1 MQDMTT
7 TIDTAKG
14 ATMVAVKGA
23 RRGLLDTVKS
33 VVEVVTLLRSIGAD
47 QVLGKIGLSR
57 RRTPLLSLG
66 VFATGLA
73 LGAGLGMLFAPRSGR
88 QTRSFLRDQL
98 QKAGGEVKAKTIEA
112 ASRAEAKLEEV
123 LESAEEATEQ
133 KSEGAA
139 HKDKKAGHPANAHK
153 ATA

>member
-23 RRGLLDTVKS
+23 RRGMLDTVKS
-33 VVEVVTLLRSIGAD
+33 VVEVVTLLRSLGAD

-57 RRTPLLSLG
+57 RRTPLATLG
-66 VFATGLA
+66 ILAAGLA
-73 LGAGLGMLFAPRSGR
+73 VGAGLGMLFAPRSGR
-88 QTRSFLRDQL
+88 QTRRFMLDQA
-98 QKAGGEVKAKTIEA
+98 QKAGGEVKARTLEA
-112 ASRAEAKLEEV
+112 ASLVEAKLEEV
-123 LESAEEATEQ
+123 MESAEDAAEQ

-139 HKDKKAGHPANAHK
+139 HKDKKAGRPATAHK
-153 ATA
+153 AAV

>member
-57 RRTPLLSLG
+57 RRTPLASLG
-66 VFATGLA
+66 IFATGLA
-73 LGAGLGMLFAPRSGR
+73 VGAGLGMLFAPRSGR
-88 QTRSFLRDQL
+88 QTRSFMRDQL

-123 LESAEEATEQ
+123 LESAEEAVEQ

-139 HKDKKAGHPANAHK
+139 PKDKKTGRPANAHK